1 MAAPR
6 RDNRGSIAD
15 RGLRECS
22 PRAYSHVTS
31 RGACCGGLVL
41 ACCFLH
47 AGAMPALQST
57 TTGDRPARL
66 LIRFGS
72 LPERPAMT
80 SPKTEMSVQY
90 IHNVYSMD
98 KSKLTAKPAAPR
110 AAAGKEAAVA
120 KAAKPR
126 GKNAPLK

>member
-1 MAAPR
+1 
-6 RDNRGSIAD
+6 
-15 RGLRECS
+15 
-22 PRAYSHVTS
+22 
-31 RGACCGGLVL
+31 
-41 ACCFLH
+41 
-47 AGAMPALQST
+47 MPALQST

-110 AAAGKEAAVA
+110 AAAGKQAAVA

>member
-1 MAAPR
+1 
-6 RDNRGSIAD
+6 
-15 RGLRECS
+15 
-22 PRAYSHVTS
+22 
-31 RGACCGGLVL
+31 
-41 ACCFLH
+41 
-47 AGAMPALQST
+47 
-57 TTGDRPARL
+57 
-66 LIRFGS
+66 
-72 LPERPAMT
+72 MT